1 MSNYKNKDTQSEKDY
16 KIKHALDLLVD
27 LVGTLGTGL
36 NVVADCTCSSTVFE
50 TDKDFTDSFFDGTED
65 IDDFVDDFMDD
76 FDKDFVSSFVSD
88 FTFSSTD
95 ESESEL
101 SDSSF
106 LSSKIA
112 SNFFR

>member
-1 MSNYKNKDTQSEKDY
+1 MSNYKNIDTQSEKDY

-65 IDDFVDDFMDD
+65 IDDFVDDF
-76 FDKDFVSSFVSD
+76 DKDFVSSFVSD